1 MRNRRLASLRIAVA
15 AVAVVVTLVLAPA
28 ALAQSLS
35 DENDATGEVTGQ
47 VALSGPGEADG
58 STLPLTGL
66 DVALVL
72 GGGAVLLAAGAAL
85 ARLTA
90 PTRR

>member
-35 DENDATGEVTGQ
+35 DENGSAEEVSGQ
-47 VALSGPGEADG
+47 VALTGPGEADG
-58 STLPLTGL
+58 NTLPLTGL
-66 DVALVL
+66 DLALVL

-90 PTRR
+90 PPSP